1 VNQHVGEQQ
10 RPLGELFSE
19 LVHET
24 TSIVK
29 NEIVLAK
36 TEMTAK
42 ATSAAKDAAMI
53 GVGGAVALLGAIALL
68 AAVIAGLS
76 MVMPVWLAAL
86 IVGGVLCAIGGAL
99 TMGGLKK
106 LQHLDP
112 VPRQT
117 VETLEENK
125 RWLREQVSR

>member
-1 VNQHVGEQQ
+1 MSDHVGEQP
-10 RPLGELFSE
+10 RPLGDLFAD
-19 LVHET
+19 LVRET
-24 TSIVK
+24 GSLVK
-29 NEIVLAK
+29 NEIALAK

-42 ATSAAKDAAMI
+42 ASSAAKDAAMV
-53 GVGGAVALLGAIALL
+53 GVGSGIALLGAIALL

-76 MVMPVWLAAL
+76 TVMPVWLAAL
-86 IVGGVLCAIGGAL
+86 VVGGVLSGLGAAL
-99 TMGGLKK
+99 AMSGLKK

-125 RWLREQVSR
+125 QWLREQVSR